1 MQINRGE
8 SRKVLVRVKIWL
20 RATSLLALF
29 GLLLAA
35 CVDLYNVEIETN
47 KSYLIIEGTVSNLPE
62 RQIISIFR
70 TKTDAVFKS
79 SEFTSTIVAQK
90 GGSEPVTKAKVS
102 IIENAQTRYELTE
115 IEPGFYALSNLFL
128 GTVGSTYQLA
138 IETAAGQQYLSS
150 VETMSPVPPID
161 RIYEK
166 FNTKGIF
173 DRSTSA
179 GQIATNDFYVDFQ
192 DPADQRNFCRWT
204 SVTYEIQKICATCR
218 GGRYYVTTSSAGCQ
232 TDNGL
237 SVNNFFDYECKSL
250 CWDIFQ
256 SSTLDIFS
264 DVYTNGKLQKDKRV
278 AQVPLYQSNPALV
291 VIRQMSLSPDAYR
304 YYKLV
309 QDQSVNTGS
318 LADTPPA
325 PIRGNV
331 SNTAD
336 ETELV
341 LGYFSASNIAEN
353 RYWLER
359 KNTNGALPNGLF
371 ASKNG
376 RDPSLELPSDLRSV
390 IPFAD
395 CLPTNSRTPNSPSG
409 WRF

>member
-1 MQINRGE
+1 MVGLI
-8 SRKVLVRVKIWL
+8 
-20 RATSLLALF
+20 LLL
-29 GLLLAA
+29 GLMLAA
-35 CVDLYNVEIETN
+35 CVNLYKVEIESS
-47 KSYLIIEGTVSNLPE
+47 KSYLIVEGTVSNLPDL
-62 RQIISIFR
+62 QVISIFR
-70 TKTDAVFKS
+70 TKTDAEFKS

-90 GGSEPVTKAKVS
+90 GSSEAVTKAKVAV
-102 IIENAQTRYELTE
+102 IENAQARYELMET
-115 IEPGFYALSNLFL
+115 EPGFYAMPPSFL
-128 GTVGSTYQLA
+128 GKTGNTYQLSV
-138 IETAAGQQYLSS
+138 ETAEGQKYLSS
-150 VETMSPVPPID
+150 VETMSPVPPIV
-161 RIYEK
+161 RIYDK
-166 FNTKGIF
+166 FNAKGIF

-192 DPADQRNFCRWT
+192 DPADQRNFYRWT
-204 SVTYEIQKICATCR
+204 STTYEIQKICATCR
-218 GGRYYVTTSSAGCQ
+218 GGRYYVETSGADCR

-250 CWDIFQ
+250 CWDIFY
-256 SSTLDIFS
+256 SSSLDIFS
-264 DVYTNGKLQKDKRV
+264 DVYTNGKLQKDKPV
-278 AQVPLYQSNPALV
+278 AQIPLYQSNPALV

-331 SNTAD
+331 SNVAD

-341 LGYFSASNIAEN
+341 LGYFSASDVAEN

-359 KNTNGALPNGLF
+359 KNTSGALPNGLF
-371 ASKNG
+371 STKNG
-376 RDPSLELPSDLRSV
+376 RDPILEQPSDLRSI
-390 IPFAD
+390 IPLAE
-395 CLPTNSRTPNSPSG
+395 CLPTTSRTPNSPSG

>member
-1 MQINRGE
+1 MNKFFTKTHLQNLGL
-8 SRKVLVRVKIWL
+8 VL
-20 RATSLLALF
+20 LL
-29 GLLLAA
+29 GSLLAA
-35 CVDLYNVEIETN
+35 CVDLYKVEIEAN
-47 KSYLIIEGTVSNLPE
+47 KSYLIVEGTVSNLPD
-62 RQIISIFR
+62 QQVISIFR

-90 GGSEPVTKAKVS
+90 GGSEPVTKAKVTVV
-102 IIENAQTRYELTE
+102 ENGQTRYDLTE
-115 IEPGFYALSNLFL
+115 TEPGFYAMPTSFL
-128 GTVGSTYQLA
+128 GKVGNTYQLA
-138 IETAAGQQYLSS
+138 IETAAGQKYLST
-150 VETMSPVPPID
+150 VETLLSVPPIA
-161 RIYEK
+161 RIYDK
-166 FNTKGIF
+166 FNARGVF

-192 DPADQRNFCRWT
+192 DPADQRNFYRWS

-218 GGRYYVTTSSAGCQ
+218 GGRYYVETTGAGCR

-237 SVNNFFDYECKSL
+237 SVNNFFDYECQSL
-250 CWDIFQ
+250 CWDIFR
-256 SSTLDIFS
+256 SNSLDIFS
-264 DVYTNGKLQKDKRV
+264 DVYTNGKLQKDKLV
-278 AQVPLYQSNPALV
+278 AQIPLYQSNPALV
-291 VIRQMSLSPDAYR
+291 VIRQMSLSSGAYR

-309 QDQSVNTGS
+309 QDQSVNTGT

-341 LGYFSASNIAEN
+341 LGYFSASDVAEN

-359 KNTNGALPNGLF
+359 QNTSGALPFGLF
-371 ASKNG
+371 STKNG
-376 RDPSLELPSDLRSV
+376 RDPIYEPPSGVRGV
-390 IPFAD
+390 IPLAE
-395 CLPTNSRTPNSPSG
+395 CLPGNSRTPNSPSG